1 MSIHLPSGRSIA
13 AIVSGSLNVVRTSVI
28 RGDVVCKSRETGRS
42 QPVTGSALVCLRLG
56 DRVVIADYARQLPVA
71 AFELPDHDKLCLSN
85 ALVFMAGM
93 LKAMHII
100 DIHTQISIYRHLSMA
115 KTDSLQ
121 GSLDLLV
128 LKILSRR
135 PRLHGY
141 AIMAAIATTS
151 GEVLRAE
158 EGSLYPALYRMEEA
172 GWIRAEWIKK
182 DTGRR
187 ARVYEL
193 TAAGK
198 KQLGVEESRW
208 QSVSL
213 AINRV
218 LREV

>member
-1 MSIHLPSGRSIA
+1 MA
-13 AIVSGSLNVVRTSVI
+13 
-28 RGDVVCKSRETGRS
+28 KS
-42 QPVTGSALVCLRLG
+42 
-56 DRVVIADYARQLPVA
+56 
-71 AFELPDHDKLCLSN
+71 
-85 ALVFMAGM
+85 
-93 LKAMHII
+93 
-100 DIHTQISIYRHLSMA
+100 

-141 AIMAAIATTS
+141 AIMAAIADNS
-151 GEVLRAE
+151 GERLRGE
-158 EGSLYPALYRMEEA
+158 EGSLYPALYRMEES

-182 DTGRR
+182 DTGGR
-187 ARVYEL
+187 ARIYEL

-198 KQLGVEESRW
+198 KQLGAEESRW

-218 LREV
+218 LREA